1 MNTPQ
6 QSYDDIQH
14 IKKMM
19 ERSSRFI
26 SLSGLSGMAAGMCAL
41 VGAWFASQR
50 IHCWVKGDCQL
61 SRLIDSG
68 GRPLLN
74 ELFWIATLTFTA
86 AFALAF
92 LFTFLRS
99 KKTGTPLWGNTTI
112 RLFWN
117 TIVPL
122 AAGAIFLLRM
132 MQMGEYDLVA
142 PGCLIFYGLA
152 LINGS
157 KYTLGEIKYLGY
169 GMLLLGITNLWFTGY
184 GLHFWTMGFGVLHI
198 VYGALMWNKYERK

>member
-1 MNTPQ
+1 
-6 QSYDDIQH
+6 
-14 IKKMM
+14 M

-50 IHCWVKGDCQL
+50 IHCWCRDCQL

-92 LFTFLRS
+92 CFTFLRS
-99 KKTGTPLWGNTTI
+99 KKPERLYGAIPLFVYSGI
-112 RLFWN
+112 RLC
-117 TIVPL
+117 L
-122 AAGAIFLLRM
+122 LLAGAIF
-132 MQMGEYDLVA
+132 
-142 PGCLIFYGLA
+142 
-152 LINGS
+152 
-157 KYTLGEIKYLGY
+157 
-169 GMLLLGITNLWFTGY
+169 
-184 GLHFWTMGFGVLHI
+184 FG
-198 VYGALMWNKYERK
+198 A